1 MALVVSDIGEVKM
14 LNLIFGKSSSENLIC
29 KLYTNDYT
37 PIESSVVSSFTE
49 ASTYGYAS
57 VTVTPS
63 DWTVATGNPAGDPAY
78 GTTAELMFPFTGA
91 AGNMYGYFVVGETSG
106 DLYWAERFGNGPI
119 NIQNVNDRVIVP
131 LKFGLE

>member
-14 LNLIFGKSSSENLIC
+14 LNVILGKQASESLIY

-37 PIESSVVSSFTE
+37 PLEDSTVSSFTE
-49 ASTYGYAS
+49 ASTYGYTP
-57 VTVTPS
+57 VTVAPS
-63 DWTVATGNPAGDPAY
+63 AWTVTTGTPGGDPAY

-91 AGNMYGYFVVGETSG
+91 AGNMYGYFVVGATSG

-119 NIQNVNDRVIVP
+119 NIQNVNDRVIIP
-131 LKFGLE
+131 GKFGLN